1 MLNEEAANTNLFIFA
16 LIQPGLEPI
25 IYCTQ
30 GEQADHY
37 ITDVVKTCFKES
49 NHVSK
54 LNFF

>member
-16 LIQPGLEPI
+16 LIQPGLEPM